1 MMEQVKGKWIIYK
14 KNKAYVSA
22 LILDNNLEKIQI
34 EPCVHHQI
42 GSIYIGK
49 IQKIVKN
56 IQAAFVEIAAD
67 TICYL
72 PLNELDSPKKE
83 GDQILVQIIQE
94 AAKTKQAT
102 VSTNLSLS
110 GKYSVVSIGGKK
122 LHFSKKLHSGIKS
135 KLIQYF
141 QDETIMDEQS
151 NLIFMEQDFSVIVR
165 TNAIEL
171 NSYEILKEEIL
182 ELTKQLANIIQV
194 ASHRTLYSVVYR
206 VMEPYLKTIQDSYGS
221 EYGEILTDDMK
232 IYDSIRDFL
241 SSNETDS
248 VKLSYYNDTQL
259 SLNSL
264 YSLDT
269 KLREISQKKVWM
281 KSGAYLLIE
290 PTETLTVIDVNTGKY
305 VGKGTKEETFFK
317 INMEACHEICR
328 QIRLR
333 NLSGIILIDFINMT
347 DEEHEKELMHTLK
360 VRLKNDPI
368 TTTVI
373 DITALGLVE
382 LTRKRTTK
390 SIYEQMEYLL

>member
-221 EYGEILTDDMK
+221 EYGEILTDDME

>member
-221 EYGEILTDDMK
+221 EYGEIITDDME

-248 VKLSYYNDTQL
+248 IKLSYYKDTQL

>member
-22 LILDNNLEKIQI
+22 LILDNYLEKIQI

-72 PLNELDSPKKE
+72 PLNELDTPKKE

-110 GKYSVVSIGGKK
+110 GKYCVVSVGGKK
-122 LHFSKKLHSGIKS
+122 LHFSKKLHSSMKNNF
-135 KLIQYF
+135 IQYF
-141 QDETIMDEQS
+141 QDENIIDVNS
-151 NLIFMEQDFSVIVR
+151 NLTFIEQNFSVIVR
-165 TNAIEL
+165 TNANEL
-171 NSYEILKEEIL
+171 NSYEILKDEIL
-182 ELTKQLANIIQV
+182 ELSKQLANIIQV

-206 VMEPYLKTIQDSYGS
+206 VMEPYLRTIQDSYGS
-221 EYGEILTDDMK
+221 EYGEIITDDK
-232 IYDSIRDFL
+232 EIYDSIGDFL
-241 SSNETDS
+241 SSKEPDS
-248 VKLSYYNDTQL
+248 VKLSFYKDTQL

-264 YSLDT
+264 YSLET

-347 DEEHEKELMHTLK
+347 DEEHEKELMYTLK
-360 VRLKNDPI
+360 LRLKNDPI

-382 LTRKRTTK
+382 ITRKRTTK

>member
-221 EYGEILTDDMK
+221 EYGEIITDDME

-248 VKLSYYNDTQL
+248 VKLSYYKDTQL

>member
-135 KLIQYF
+135 KLTQYF

-182 ELTKQLANIIQV
+182 DLTKQLANIIQV

-221 EYGEILTDDMK
+221 EYGEIITDDME

-248 VKLSYYNDTQL
+248 IKLSYYKDTQL